1 MSLESTAYPVRTADY
16 KGGRRWAA
24 CSPVVFPGQATRKPC
39 PGVHSYRHL
48 RLAVAEDLVFGPS
61 AASDLCQL
69 LADITCSM
77 RRGNVPLNSCQSEL
91 ELM

>member
-1 MSLESTAYPVRTADY
+1 MLP
-16 KGGRRWAA
+16 
-24 CSPVVFPGQATRKPC
+24 CLFPGQAARKPS
-39 PGVHSYRHL
+39 PGLHCYRHL
-48 RLAVAEDLVFGPS
+48 RFAVAEDLVFGPS

-77 RRGNVPLNSCQSEL
+77 GRGNVPLNSCQSEL